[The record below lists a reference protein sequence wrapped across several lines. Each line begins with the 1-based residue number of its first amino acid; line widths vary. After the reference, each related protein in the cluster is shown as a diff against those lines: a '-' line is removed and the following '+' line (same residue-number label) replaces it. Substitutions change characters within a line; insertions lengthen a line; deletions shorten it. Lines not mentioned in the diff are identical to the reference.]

1 MNAIRLN
8 WKAANTELDFSHY
21 QIIRDQQLLPDSI
34 YGDSH
39 IDDDPALGHDL
50 HGYVVV
56 AVDTDGIAPLAHP
69 LEAVQRLRDDEV
81 TETDQHERLQSLA
94 PEVSDG
100 LYLVPRVIE

>member
-1 MNAIRLN
+1 MDIDRKLVETVADLA
-8 WKAANTELDFSHY
+8 KLHLDE
-21 QIIRDQQLLPDSI
+21 DN
-34 YGDSH
+34 
-39 IDDDPALGHDL
+39 LGEYIHAMSEILDL
-50 HGYVVV
+50 AEQML